1 MPPPPHNPEPK
12 VTLRLELKLLEPKVS
27 TLLINHIYSLCG
39 PFSSSVIIC
48 SNYGIIRDLL
58 FDFK

>member
-1 MPPPPHNPEPK
+1 MPPPSHNPEPK
-12 VTLRLELKLLEPKVS
+12 VTLRLELKLLEPRFS
-27 TLLINHIYSLCG
+27 ALLINHIYSSCG
-39 PFSSSVIIC
+39 PFSSTVIIH